1 MYSKN
6 FSGAPPYSPIERCRC
21 LTKWAGLFS
30 GTGNVSSHL
39 SICVEVKTMVWK
51 RRRRHDGIHD
61 LDTRAH
67 DWRDLKSESVER
79 WSKIPSM
86 VSCGIL
92 GMVTTLFFESI
103 QGVDRGMSQRWALSL
118 AWRSYCR
125 KTGHHDEAAARAL
138 SVHVQASAPSR
149 YIVLPDLRTN

>member
-1 MYSKN
+1 
-6 FSGAPPYSPIERCRC
+6 
-21 LTKWAGLFS
+21 
-30 GTGNVSSHL
+30 
-39 SICVEVKTMVWK
+39 MVWK

-103 QGVDRGMSQRWALSL
+103 QGVAWDESKMGVVSCLALV
-118 AWRSYCR
+118 
-125 KTGHHDEAAARAL
+125 L
-138 SVHVQASAPSR
+138 SKDGAP
-149 YIVLPDLRTN
+149 